1 MDTVKHAHHFSK
13 EIKIFAGHFFFQFY
27 GISTDFWNYLSWY
40 AASKFWL
47 VFFLVLL
54 FKTVT
59 VCALS
64 NANKVPTFS
73 PKSLILSSSEP
84 KAALSMERLHCPSLS
99 YVRPQFQST
108 SLLKSLLPIVTK
120 FYIKHLKLL
129 FIWSLGRVALRS
141 R

>member
-1 MDTVKHAHHFSK
+1 M
-13 EIKIFAGHFFFQFY
+13 
-27 GISTDFWNYLSWY
+27 SWY

-59 VCALS
+59 VFALS
-64 NANKVPTFS
+64 NANKVPTFFS
-73 PKSLILSSSEP
+73 KSLILSSSEP

-120 FYIKHLKLL
+120 FYIKHLIKA
-129 FIWSLGRVALRS
+129 IVQMVPGPGCVAQSVARMT
-141 R
+141 RAQEVPGPMPGPVT